1 MDLKEYELILK
12 ALENF
17 DGTLD
22 EQEIKQKLV
31 KKINLYVESDKLR
44 NNYQENMQKIS
55 DELNELLKEQV
66 KND

>member
-12 ALENF
+12 ALENYSEHIG
-17 DGTLD
+17 DKD
-22 EQEIKQKLV
+22 IKEKLI

-44 NNYQENMQKIS
+44 NDYQENMQKIS

>member
-17 DGTLD
+17 SCTLD
-22 EQEIKQKLV
+22 EQEIKQKLI

-44 NNYQENMQKIS
+44 NDYQENMQKIS